1 MIVDLMSLPDLQT
14 LEMLLVEAA
23 ERELLPRLHR
33 VSAGEK
39 ADGSLLTEADVS
51 LQRYLIASLGD
62 LHQDIPVLG
71 EELPAEVQQAMLVD
85 ARNGIWCLDPLDGT
99 RNFACGFPVFAISLA
114 LIRHGRVELG
124 LVYDPLRR
132 ESFAAAYGH
141 GAWLNGKPLIAP
153 ATGSLA
159 SALALIDFKR
169 LPTELAQ
176 RLVVSPPYPSQ
187 RSIGSGAL
195 DWCWLAAGRVQVY
208 LHGGQQLWDYAAGQ
222 LILAE
227 AGGRAV
233 TLQGEAVFVN
243 QLQTRSIAA
252 GCNAAVFQ
260 EWAEWLGIHYQH

>member
-1 MIVDLMSLPDLQT
+1 MTAPDLQT
-14 LEMLLVEAA
+14 LEKLLVEAA
-23 ERELLPRLHR
+23 EQELLPRLHR
-33 VSAGEK
+33 VSAGQK

-51 LQRYLIASLGD
+51 LQQYLMTSLEE
-62 LHQDIPVLG
+62 LYHDIPVLG
-71 EELPAEVQQAMLVD
+71 EELPAAVQQALL
-85 ARNGIWCLDPLDGT
+85 AEATNGVWCLDPLDGT

-114 LIRHGRVELG
+114 LIHQGRVELG

-132 ESFAAAYGH
+132 ESFTAAYGQ
-141 GAWLNGKPLIAP
+141 GAWLNGEPLAAP
-153 ATGSLA
+153 ATTSLG

-176 RLVVSPPYPSQ
+176 RLAVSPPYPSQ

-208 LHGGQQLWDYAAGQ
+208 LHGKQHLWDYAAGQ

-227 AGGRAV
+227 AGGHAL
-233 TLQGEAVFVN
+233 TLQGEPVFIN

-252 GCNAAVFQ
+252 GCNAAVFA
-260 EWAEWLGIHYQH
+260 EWSDWLGIPRQS

>member
-1 MIVDLMSLPDLQT
+1 MSSPDLQT
-14 LEMLLVEAA
+14 LEKLLISAA
-23 ERELLPRLHR
+23 EQELLPRLHR
-33 VSAGEK
+33 VSVGRK

-51 LQRYLIASLGD
+51 LQQYLMNALEE
-62 LHQDIPVLG
+62 LQPAIPVLG
-71 EELPAEVQQAMLVD
+71 EELPAAVQQAML
-85 ARNGIWCLDPLDGT
+85 AEGIDGVWCLDPLDGT

-114 LIRHGRVELG
+114 LIRQGRVELG

-132 ESFAAAYGH
+132 EIFTAAYGQ
-141 GAWLNGKPLIAP
+141 GAWLNGERLVVP
-153 ATGSLA
+153 ATTSLA

-176 RLVVSPPYPSQ
+176 RLVVSPPFPSQ

-208 LHGGQQLWDYAAGQ
+208 LHGKQHLWDYAAGQ

-227 AGGRAV
+227 SGGQAL
-233 TLQGEAVFVN
+233 TLQGEPVFIN

-252 GCNAAVFQ
+252 GCNPAVFA
-260 EWAEWLGIHYQH
+260 EWADWLGIPRQG

>member
-1 MIVDLMSLPDLQT
+1 MLLPELQK
-14 LEMLLVEAA
+14 LEQLLVEAA
-23 ERELLPRLHR
+23 EVELLPRLHR

-51 LQRYLIASLGD
+51 LQQHLITSLAKFNS
-62 LHQDIPVLG
+62 DIPVLG
-71 EELPAEVQQAMLVD
+71 EELPAKVQQALLAD
-85 ARNGIWCLDPLDGT
+85 AEHGVWCLDPLDGT
-99 RNFACGFPVFAISLA
+99 RNFASGFPVFAISLA
-114 LIRHGRVELG
+114 LIRQGRVELG

-132 ESFAAAYGH
+132 ESFAASQGY
-141 GAWLNGKPLIAP
+141 GAWLNGQPLVPSTSA
-153 ATGSLA
+153 ASLA

-169 LPTELAQ
+169 LPVELAQ

-208 LHGGQQLWDYAAGQ
+208 LHGSQHLWDYAAGQ

-233 TLQGEAVFVN
+233 TLQGETVFSQ
-243 QLQTRSIAA
+243 QLQTRSIVA
-252 GCNAAVFQ
+252 GCNAAIFE
-260 EWAEWLGIHYQH
+260 EWAEWLGINCQN

>member
-1 MIVDLMSLPDLQT
+1 MLLPELQT
-14 LEMLLVEAA
+14 LEALLVEAA
-23 ERELLPRLHR
+23 EVELLPRLHR

-51 LQRYLIASLGD
+51 LQQHLIASLGEFNA
-62 LHQDIPVLG
+62 DIPVLG
-71 EELPAEVQQAMLVD
+71 EELPVEIQQALL
-85 ARNGIWCLDPLDGT
+85 ANAEQGIWCLDPLDGT
-99 RNFACGFPVFAISLA
+99 RNFASGFPVFAISLA
-114 LIRHGRVELG
+114 LIRQGRVELG

-132 ESFAAAYGH
+132 ECFTAAHGH
-141 GAWLNGKPLIAP
+141 GAWINGQPLVAP
-153 ATGSLA
+153 PTASLA

-169 LPTELAQ
+169 LPVELAQ

-208 LHGGQQLWDYAAGQ
+208 LHGSQHLWDYAAGQ

-233 TLQGEAVFVN
+233 TLQGEAVFIN
-243 QLQTRSIAA
+243 QLQTRSIVA
-252 GCNAAVFQ
+252 GCNAAVFE
-260 EWAEWLGIHYQH
+260 EWAEWLGINCPN